1 MVTDFFRSNI
11 RKNPEIV
18 KAMVRLYP
26 GYTVNRL
33 VNLLVREAAQRF
45 MADGPASILAI
56 ETPNQEVIS
65 DLKQIPRESAGGSQQ
80 TVESL
85 YE

>member
-18 KAMVRLYP
+18 KAINDLARLYP

-33 VNLLVREAAQRF
+33 VNLLVREAAQPF

-56 ETPNQEVIS
+56 ETPSQEVI
-65 DLKQIPRESAGGSQQ
+65 
-80 TVESL
+80 
-85 YE
+85 